1 MLDPWIW
8 MCQGLSI
15 FSSSA
20 WRAMSTQMT
29 WRGCL
34 VRCSSRPIMMI
45 EFDPSWDPQNHNK
58 WVIKTIEHVV
68 VYDIVLWLSVQSTV
82 IPILNA
88 TQLIFT
94 LIIKLIYKDKD
105 VSPLCSIIIWQPQT
119 SGSEDK
125 ATTFLHEPR
134 VRLGCAG
141 PALGHGIAALT
152 SGLPSASTGSSVQ
165 TGWEKSNRLSQRRN
179 FRTFRDFFRDLMWFC

>member
-45 EFDPSWDPQNHNK
+45 EFDPRWDPQNHNK
-58 WVIKTIEHVV
+58 WVIKTIKHVV

-88 TQLIFT
+88 AQLIFT
-94 LIIKLIYKDKD
+94 LIIIKLIYKDKD

-119 SGSEDK
+119 SGSEDN

-134 VRLGCAG
+134 AFASRLCGTCFGSWYRRTYFRPAQCINRQQRTNRLG
-141 PALGHGIAALT
+141 
-152 SGLPSASTGSSVQ
+152 
-165 TGWEKSNRLSQRRN
+165 KK
-179 FRTFRDFFRDLMWFC
+179 